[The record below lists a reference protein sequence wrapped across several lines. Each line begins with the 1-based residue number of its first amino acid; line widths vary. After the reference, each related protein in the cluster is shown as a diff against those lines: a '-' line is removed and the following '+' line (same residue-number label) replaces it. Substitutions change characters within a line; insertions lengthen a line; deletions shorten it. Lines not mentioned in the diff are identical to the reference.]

1 MISNVQIFTSS
12 QCQSVSASQ
21 TDSTQTKRK
30 KVSDISVNSIVMLK
44 HVIIV
49 LIFSTRGRSQ
59 ELQSN
64 IHQSMLQYY
73 QEMTETGL
81 QSGLQT
87 ITSLP
92 ALVRS
97 EAPCRVVFNLPNK
110 YLTTKLSK
118 VELHIQVLAAPSQ
131 DVSTDR
137 AQAVLIVDT
146 PTVRILA
153 VKLQGDAGLHIV
165 NVTRLITKGKP
176 VKHLEMWIGYQRN
189 ERRIQC
195 ENLSAMRPT
204 LFLHYTKSTNRFP
217 RSLDSNKYLI
227 KREIRSDDNKING
240 IVTPSSSSQSPAG
253 CWKSSLSVVFSVLG
267 WDRWIISPAGF
278 SPGQCQGLCHS
289 PPR

>member
-165 NVTRLITKGKP
+165 NVT
-176 VKHLEMWIGYQRN
+176 
-189 ERRIQC
+189 
-195 ENLSAMRPT
+195 
-204 LFLHYTKSTNRFP
+204 
-217 RSLDSNKYLI
+217 
-227 KREIRSDDNKING
+227 
-240 IVTPSSSSQSPAG
+240 SS
-253 CWKSSLSVVFSVLG
+253 FTYM
-267 WDRWIISPAGF
+267 
-278 SPGQCQGLCHS
+278 
-289 PPR
+289 